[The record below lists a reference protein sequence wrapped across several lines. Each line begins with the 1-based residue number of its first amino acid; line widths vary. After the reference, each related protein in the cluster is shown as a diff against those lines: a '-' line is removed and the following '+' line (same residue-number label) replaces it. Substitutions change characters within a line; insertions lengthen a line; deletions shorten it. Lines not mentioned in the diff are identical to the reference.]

1 MYNRLREIEL
11 EQHFQQDREHGSA
24 QNADEAIE
32 SEEMSL
38 WQRGKQALA
47 ELIKPKTQRRA
58 QKNVRTS
65 SL

>member
-11 EQHFQQDREHGSA
+11 EQHFKQDSEHGSA
-24 QNADEAIE
+24 QHAGEAIE
-32 SEEMSL
+32 SEETSL
-38 WQRGKQALA
+38 WQRGKQALT
-47 ELIKPKTQRRA
+47 ELIKPKRQRRA